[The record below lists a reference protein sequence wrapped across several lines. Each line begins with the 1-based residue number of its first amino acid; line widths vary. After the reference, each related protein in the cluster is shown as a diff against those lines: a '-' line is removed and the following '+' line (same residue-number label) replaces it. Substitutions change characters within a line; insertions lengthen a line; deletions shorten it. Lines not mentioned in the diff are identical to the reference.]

1 MRTLIV
7 AVTCLL
13 FVAASAGAGQVVF
26 QDDFENY
33 QGWTANN
40 GNGWFNATNEPNFGN
55 WLPLYTFGAE
65 RDPGMVVSSGGP
77 HNNSPSGYGDTQGFT
92 QWDGGTPHGQ
102 AHLLYADGSAAP
114 AGSSVTISAK
124 INSSGSKYSY
134 LHLGSAGLTSAG
146 VGEDIAGAIV
156 NPNGK
161 LASTTGLGSEPSTP
175 VDWSQGWKEVS
186 LTTHIDDAGIVEE
199 VVASWRNIGDASW
212 TSATKG
218 GGSNI
223 GAVTHF
229 GFNVGMGAT
238 IDDLSVSVTNPI
250 PEPATLSML
259 GMSLLGLVL
268 AGRRRK
274 NG

>member
-1 MRTLIV
+1 MRMFVV

-13 FVAASAGAGQVVF
+13 CMAASASATTVF
-26 QDDFENY
+26 TDDFESY
-33 QGWTANN
+33 TGWTANN
-40 GNGWFNATNEPNFGN
+40 GNGWFNATNEPNIGG
-55 WLPLYTFGAE
+55 WLPLYTYGKE
-65 RDPGMVVSSGGP
+65 WDPGMVVASGGP
-77 HNNSPSGYGDTQGFT
+77 HNSSPSGYGDSQGFT
-92 QWDGGTPHGQ
+92 NWDGGKPHGHT
-102 AHLLYADGSAAP
+102 HLINADGSAAP

-124 INSSGSKYSY
+124 INNTGSKYSY
-134 LHLGSAGLTSAG
+134 LHLGSDGLTSAG

-156 NPNGK
+156 NPGNK
-161 LASTTGLGSEPSTP
+161 LAATTGLGSEPSSE
-175 VDWSQGWKEVS
+175 VDWSEGWKEIS
-186 LTTHIDDAGIVEE
+186 LTTHIDDAGFVEE

-218 GGSNI
+218 GGSNV

-238 IDDLSVSVTNPI
+238 IDDISVSVI

-259 GMSLLGLVL
+259 VMSLLGLAL

>member
-13 FVAASAGAGQVVF
+13 FVAASASATTVF
-26 QDDFENY
+26 QDDFESY
-33 QGWTANN
+33 TGWTANN
-40 GNGWFNATNEPNFGN
+40 GNGWFNATNEPNYTPNG
-55 WLPLYTFGAE
+55 WLPLYTHGAE
-65 RDPGMVVSSGGP
+65 RDPGMVVASGGP
-77 HNNSPSGYGDTQGFT
+77 HNSSPSGYGDTQGFT

-102 AHLLYADGSAAP
+102 THLLYADGSAAP
-114 AGSSVTISAK
+114 AGSIVTISAK
-124 INSSGSKYSY
+124 INSSGTKYSY
-134 LHLGSAGLTSAG
+134 LHLGSDGLTSAG
-146 VGEDIAGAIV
+146 VGEDVAGAIV
-156 NPNGK
+156 NPTGK
-161 LASTTGLGSEPSTP
+161 LAAATGLGSEPSTP

-223 GAVTHF
+223 GAVTRF

-238 IDDLSVSVTNPI
+238 IDDLSVSVV

-259 GMSLLGLVL
+259 VMSLLGLAL
-268 AGRRRK
+268 TGLRRK